1 MSSNTAVPRLE
12 LLAAT
17 CLFLAAACSPATTPP
32 EGPEGG
38 VSTTTTTAPATATTG
53 TTATATDQPTGATK
67 PEPSVVG
74 AWASP
79 SCGERTYPRHI
90 VFAPDATFQS
100 EDLVSP
106 CPPKVVCVWSGIV
119 HRKGT
124 YTVSGGNITLTLT
137 GNPAPQGKPLPDTLG
152 IDPATGAPFEPAN
165 GSPACTYTRL
175 EKKP

>member
-1 MSSNTAVPRLE
+1 MSSNTAVTRLE

-17 CLFLAAACSPATTPP
+17 CLFLASACSPATTPP
-32 EGPEGG
+32 EGPEAG
-38 VSTTTTTAPATATTG
+38 VSTTTTTAPATTAPATATT
-53 TTATATDQPTGATK
+53 TDQPTGATK

-74 AWASP
+74 TWASP

-90 VFAPDATFQS
+90 VFAPDGTFQS

-106 CPPKVVCVWSGIV
+106 CPPKVACVWSGIV

-124 YTVSGGNITLTLT
+124 YTVSGGKIALTPS
-137 GNPAPQGKPLPDTLG
+137 GNPGPQGRPLPDTLG
-152 IDPATGAPFEPAN
+152 IDPATGAPFEPAD